1 MHSTPAMGPRPWIL
15 IVLLLLALVALRP
28 DARVDGFLE
37 RILGPTRY
45 LAQTTWPI
53 ARLGRVELAI
63 AEAAGEGGALPS
75 AEAERAASAR
85 VLERWYESA
94 LPQRAAGTIGRRL
107 VPGEVLGR
115 VAQRRDQLLVRPWSL
130 EGLVPGLPAVVR
142 DAYVGRIGQVD
153 SKRGLV
159 RVDLVTGNNFHVGA
173 SVRDAA
179 GLELC
184 RLVVGGIATAGRAQG
199 GEPKTWLAAH
209 HPSRADDAA
218 GWAGRQVVVDELLPS
233 LDPHG
238 SLAAG
243 YELGRFAPSGDGD
256 WRVEPVLD
264 FLHGLSSIVL
274 LAPTAQSG
282 AQLPP
287 PPAHPLD
294 QPLWLAAR
302 AFNAGDPSPWR
313 ASARLDRGSA
323 GGLDVGAAVV
333 RGARLVGRLGAV
345 SDFGATV
352 RLLADPGLELTV
364 LAERLDT
371 PDAAPSLLGRWVS
384 TGRDRA
390 TGHPRFLWRDV
401 VPLLSVDGATHVRAR
416 LYTAAGDL
424 GLPGGLLLG
433 YADVPFGSSG
443 GAGHVVLV
451 EGAEDAARG
460 EQSLWVRQSD
470 GRLRDLG
477 GAP

>member
-1 MHSTPAMGPRPWIL
+1 MGPRPWIL
-15 IVLLLLALVALRP
+15 ILLLLLALVALRP
-28 DARVDGFLE
+28 EPRVDGLLE
-37 RILGPTRY
+37 RLLGPTRF

-53 ARLGRVELAI
+53 ARLGRVEI
-63 AEAAGEGGALPS
+63 STAEAAAESGALPL

-94 LPQRAAGTIGRRL
+94 LPQRAEGRIGRRL

-115 VAQRRDQLLVRPWSL
+115 AALRRDQLLVRPWSL

-142 DAYVGRIGQVD
+142 DAYIGRIGQVD
-153 SKRGLV
+153 TKRGLV

-179 GLELC
+179 GRELC
-184 RLVVGGIATAGRAQG
+184 RLVVGGIATAGRVQG

-218 GWAGRQVVVDELLPS
+218 GWGGSLVVVDELLPS

-238 SLAAG
+238 TLAAG
-243 YELGRFAPSGDGD
+243 YELGRFAPGGDGD

-264 FLHGLSSIVL
+264 FLHGLSSVVL
-274 LAPTAQSG
+274 LAPGAPSG
-282 AQLPP
+282 AELPP
-287 PPAHPLD
+287 PPAHPLE
-294 QPLWLAAR
+294 QPLWLAAH

-313 ASARLDRGSA
+313 ASARLDRGSG
-323 GGLDVGAAVV
+323 GGLEVGAAVV

-345 SDFGATV
+345 SGFGATV

-371 PDAAPSLLGRWVS
+371 PDEAPLLLGRWVS
-384 TGRDRA
+384 TGRDPA
-390 TGHPRFLWRDV
+390 SGQPRFVWRDV
-401 VPLLSVDGATHVRAR
+401 VPLPPENGVRTARAR

-433 YADVPFGSSG
+433 YADLPLGSSG
-443 GAGHVVLV
+443 GAGHVVLL

-460 EQSLWVRQSD
+460 EESLWVRQSD
-470 GRLRDLG
+470 SRILDVG